1 MELRYGQES
10 WPLPLAADRIRQVI
24 RPQLPLASGSA
35 EHIIATALHGVEGEL
50 SRFTPGQRVVIVVSD
65 ITRASCSHLV
75 LPPLVERLYSRGIG
89 RQDLEIVIALG
100 IHRRQSEQEHR
111 QLLGPLFGEVRVVDH
126 DCDDTGKL
134 VYLGTTSNGI
144 PVEINRSVAEA
155 DQVIL
160 TGTIGYHYF
169 AGFGGGRKS
178 ILPGV
183 ASRKSC
189 MASHYAVLNP
199 TEGSGK
205 NPHATTGVL
214 DGNPVHGAMMEAC
227 AMVEPAFILNT
238 VLAPDKSLLAAFSG
252 HWRHAHL
259 EGCRYYG
266 EAFSCPVDSTADLV
280 VVSCGGFPKDI
291 NLIQAHKSMEYASRA
306 LRDGGVMILLAQCRD
321 GYGHPTFFSWFRH
334 RDLTSFEEQ
343 LRRQYEINGQTAYSV
358 LQKAQRFRIILVSEL
373 PPEEVRSMSMTPA
386 ADLAEAL
393 SRAEDLLPTDYT
405 AYVIPEGG
413 AVLPVVGP

>member
-1 MELRYGQES
+1 
-10 WPLPLAADRIRQVI
+10 
-24 RPQLPLASGSA
+24 
-35 EHIIATALHGVEGEL
+35 
-50 SRFTPGQRVVIVVSD
+50 
-65 ITRASCSHLV
+65 
-75 LPPLVERLYSRGIG
+75 VERLQARGIR

-111 QLLGPLFGEVRVVDH
+111 QLLGSLFGEVRVVDH
-126 DCDDTGKL
+126 DCDDPGKL

-205 NPHATTGVL
+205 NSRATTGVL

-266 EAFSCPVDSTADLV
+266 DAFTCQVDSPADLV
-280 VVSCGGFPKDI
+280 VVSCGGYPKDI

-306 LRDGGVMILLAQCRD
+306 LCDGGVMILLAQCRD

-334 RDLTSFEEQ
+334 RDLTTFEEQ

-358 LQKAQRFRIILVSEL
+358 LQKAQRFRIILVSQL

-386 ADLAEAL
+386 ADLEQAL
-393 SRAEDLLPTDYT
+393 SFAAELLPVDPTI
-405 AYVIPEGG
+405 YVIPEGG
-413 AVLPVVGP
+413 AVLPMVRGADCHHGDIETRSTL